1 MFELPMKTFWCRSAK
16 KEVEAGLKPAST
28 KHTHILRE
36 ALRNYIDVLYN
47 NPNPESLEKAYKELK
62 ELSPGI
68 ENEILMGVK

>member
-1 MFELPMKTFWCRSAK
+1 MKAFWCRSAK
-16 KEVEAGLKPAST
+16 KEVKAGLKPAST
-28 KHTHILRE
+28 HVLRE

-68 ENEILMGVK
+68 ENEILIGVK